1 MSEIWELVNEKK
13 EKTGILHERQYSEL
27 IPKGL
32 YHIVVAIFTVTAE
45 GEVLLTQRSPEK
57 PMGLLWEC
65 TMGSVL
71 AGEESLPAA
80 VRELHEETG
89 ISAPQD
95 ALIYLGDTYRTNW
108 IVDSYLYIPK
118 EKPTLSLQKEEVA
131 DARFVPIDDVKLY
144 HTEIVDG
151 VWKNFCKYRK
161 KIDSLLKKSVDNSL
175 LYKI

>member
-13 EKTGILHERQYSEL
+13 EKTGILHEREFSEL

-32 YHIVVAIFTVTAE
+32 YHIVVAIWTVTE
-45 GEVLLTQRSPEK
+45 DGYVLITQRSPEK
-57 PMGLLWEC
+57 QLGLLWEC

-71 AGEESLPAA
+71 AGEESLAAA

-89 ISAPQD
+89 ISAPQN

-118 EKPTLSLQKEEVA
+118 ERPVLSLQKEEVI
-131 DARFVPIDDVKLY
+131 DARFVPLSEMDACQN
-144 HTEIVDG
+144 EIMDG
-151 VWKNFCKYRK
+151 VWRIFCQYRK
-161 KIDSLLKKSVDNSL
+161 KIGALLKKSVD
-175 LYKI
+175 KGI

>member
-13 EKTGILHERQYSEL
+13 EKTGILHEREFSEL

-32 YHIVVAIFTVTAE
+32 YHIVVAIWTVTE
-45 GEVLLTQRSPEK
+45 DGYVLLTQRSPEK

-89 ISAPQD
+89 ISAPHD
-95 ALIYLGDTYRTNW
+95 ALLYLGDTYRTNW
-108 IVDSYLYIPK
+108 IVDSYLYITK
-118 EKPTLSLQKEEVA
+118 ERPALSLQKEEVA
-131 DARFVPIDDVKLY
+131 DARFVPIAEMDD
-144 HTEIVDG
+144 HQDEIVDG
-151 VWKNFCKYRK
+151 VWRIFCRYRK
-161 KIDSLLKKSVDNSL
+161 KIEALLKKSVDNGL
-175 LYKI
+175 YYKI